1 MNCMEFIKKHSE
13 LFMALAK
20 VAIFALALFISFGV
34 IFGITTMDSDYM
46 SPNIKYHDNIV
57 YSRFSDDYMLRD
69 VVVYEYNGETYI
81 GRIVGMPGD
90 IITTNVN
97 GNVYQNGHLVYE
109 EDAKYTSNRSME
121 VEIALNDNEY
131 FVICDD
137 RSQNFDSR
145 QFGGISEDNIC
156 GQVLIVLRRFE
167 I

>member
-1 MNCMEFIKKHSE
+1 MKKDGRFFYLTHCSCSDFMKGEDLMSAQRKIKSFEE
-13 LFMALAK
+13 L
-20 VAIFALALFISFGV
+20 
-34 IFGITTMDSDYM
+34 
-46 SPNIKYHDNIV
+46 
-57 YSRFSDDYMLRD
+57 RFSDDFMLRD

-109 EDAKYTSNRSME
+109 EYVKYTSNRSME

-145 QFGGISEDNIC
+145 QFGGIPEDNIC
-156 GQVLIVLRRFE
+156 GQVLIVLRLFE